1 MRRIIYHEV
10 IHNPYKKK
18 KKKKDHRSHQEALPT
33 ALLVSPRKAL
43 PYINY
48 LPFHYE
54 KRREKKGKFYNTS
67 KQYYFLKGIVSTNFA
82 KEMSPIYFLLHRT

>member
-18 KKKKDHRSHQEALPT
+18 KKDDRSHQEALPT

-43 PYINY
+43 PYIKY

-54 KRREKKGKFYNTS
+54 KRRKKKKKGKFYNTS
-67 KQYYFLKGIVSTNFA
+67 KQYYFLKGIVSTN
-82 KEMSPIYFLLHRT
+82 KILQRR